1 MSKRRVLHEDS
12 CDCSIQT
19 FVNLGNKI
27 NDVPS
32 GWALNLMD
40 IHEFI
45 PVLRYEFEGYVLI
58 NNIISTCKVRI
69 NPRLFYSGTALKDY
83 LRSQKEINKDRKIP
97 LELKFNKK
105 ELDEYL
111 IKFNRENR
119 DYIDTKLLVG
129 KSYSSKGWGLSKEV
143 VSKVF
148 PLDAYNYMFPVYID
162 GIPAETRLNIQTRL
176 FYNSP
181 ELSAELKRL
190 SEIDPKQKV
199 DARIILNDEYLELL
213 KSLKED
219 MGSDRKCVICGKFID
234 RDSQSSK
241 CFECLDKE
249 LTVLKLQ
256 NILTFF
262 NPCETF
268 YEGDLVNL
276 GFTKGQINVIFYK
289 LNKYELVS
297 KEWDDRFVLK
307 DEQTLNNFIEQW
319 GK

>member
-1 MSKRRVLHEDS
+1 MSKRRVIHENECDS
-12 CDCSIQT
+12 SIST
-19 FVNLGNKI
+19 HVNLGSRI

-32 GWALNLMD
+32 GWALNLFD
-40 IHEFI
+40 IREFI

-58 NNIISTCKVRI
+58 NNIISTCRVRV
-69 NPRLFYSGTALKDY
+69 NPRLFYSGTPLKDH
-83 LRSQKEINKDRKIP
+83 LRLQKDINKDKKIP
-97 LELKFNKK
+97 IEIKFNKK
-105 ELDEYL
+105 ELDQSL
-111 IKFNRENR
+111 IQFNRENR

-143 VSKVF
+143 VSKLL
-148 PLDAYNYMFPVYID
+148 PLDAYNFMFPVYID
-162 GIPAETRLNIQTRL
+162 GIPAETRLNMQTRL
-176 FYNSP
+176 FYNSH

-190 SEIDPKQKV
+190 AEIDPKQKV

-213 KSLKED
+213 KSLKEERV
-219 MGSDRKCVICGKFID
+219 SDKKCVICGKFID
-234 RDSQSSK
+234 RDSQNSK

-268 YEGDLVNL
+268 YEEDLMNL

-289 LNKYELVS
+289 LKKYDLVS
-297 KEWDDRFVLK
+297 KDWDERFELK
-307 DEQTLNNFIEQW
+307 DEKTLNDFIKRW
-319 GK
+319 G